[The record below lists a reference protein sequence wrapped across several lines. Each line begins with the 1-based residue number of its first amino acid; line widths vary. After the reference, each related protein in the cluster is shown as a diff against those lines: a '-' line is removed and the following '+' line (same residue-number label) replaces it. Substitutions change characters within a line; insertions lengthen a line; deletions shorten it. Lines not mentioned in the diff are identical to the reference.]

1 MYTDMNPM
9 RTLSFLG
16 LLALSLPTALRAQ
29 QPDWLVGWPVNWN
42 MNPSMP
48 RHVLASSPGGQ
59 LMAARLDG
67 AVQSFG
73 VDLFGSVV
81 VHGLDPGTGQPLWS
95 CGLFPNATADCGAV
109 DDSGNVYVAGRF
121 MDDMALCDGSILG
134 HTGSGLDVDLYL
146 MKFDPAGNPLWT
158 RNISI
163 AQPDASMM
171 ASLAI
176 DPSGDLWYATS
187 DFFLT
192 RINRVDAAGN
202 DVEQRSIDGG
212 KTIGGMSFDPWGGLY
227 VSGGCDNSAFAFG
240 GITPALPAN
249 EPYLMFLCRFKPDG
263 TGDWAQFAHDVTF
276 QFPVVVADAFGHAYI
291 AGSLLDSTT
300 WGGLPVNGADWISA
314 MFLAKADSTGQFL
327 WTTESDTAGGPITG
341 DVDAGVRGCL
351 AVDGAGNAYITGSVR
366 GQVDWGNGVVS
377 DAISLGLRA
386 QTIVA
391 FDPNGIPQWASTS
404 QPLGMV
410 IAHTLTS
417 PASGTLYFSNHA
429 NDMFSFPPLQSG
441 AGGVQTFTIGRI
453 SSTSTNVP
461 EPAAAAE
468 LVAFP
473 SPFTEGFQ
481 LAPPPGAAALVRAFD
496 ASGRLVHNGPY
507 RDDLGRDWPAGLYAV
522 EVREGAQ
529 RSVVRLVKE

>member
-1 MYTDMNPM
+1 MK
-9 RTLSFLG
+9 LSS
-16 LLALSLPTALRAQ
+16 LLTPAALLLPLAIAAQ

-59 LMAARLDG
+59 LMSARLDG

-81 VHGLDPGTGQPLWS
+81 VHGLHPGTGQPLWS
-95 CGLFPNATADCGAV
+95 CGLFPDATADCGAV

-146 MKFDPAGNPLWT
+146 MKFDPSGMLVWK
-158 RNISI
+158 RNISVD
-163 AQPDASMM
+163 QPDATMM
-171 ASLAI
+171 AAVAI
-176 DPSGDLWYATS
+176 DPNGALWYATS
-187 DFFLT
+187 DFMLT

-202 DVEQRSIDGG
+202 DVEQRFIDGG

-227 VSGGCDNSAFAFG
+227 VSGGCDNNAFAFG

-263 TGDWAQFAHDVTF
+263 TGDWVQFAHDVTF

-300 WGGLPVNGADWISA
+300 WGGLPVNGADWVSA

-327 WTTESDTAGGPITG
+327 WTVESDTAGGPITG
-341 DVDAGVRGCL
+341 DVDAGIRGCL

-391 FDPNGIPQWASTS
+391 FDPNGIPQWATTS

-410 IAHTLTS
+410 LAHTLTS

-429 NDMFSFPPLQSG
+429 NDVISFPPLQIG
-441 AGGVQTFTIGRI
+441 ASGVQAFTIGRI
-453 SSTSTNVP
+453 TNPSTAVP
-461 EPAAAAE
+461 EGPVRPV
-468 LVAFP
+468 LTAFP
-473 SPFTEGFQ
+473 SPFTDAFA
-481 LAPPPGAAALVRAFD
+481 LSPAPGGQSVVRALD
-496 ASGRLVHNGPY
+496 ANGRLVYSGPY
-507 RDDLGRDWPAGLYAV
+507 SDGLGRDWPAGLYAV
-522 EVREGAQ
+522 EVRNGPE
-529 RSVVRLVKE
+529 RSVVRVVKE